1 MKVFCLFAAV
11 QGKTEIDSR
20 KSIFRKKKLL
30 ATNHS
35 LECYAEQDKFDLGF
49 SDMAIRPVCD
59 PNNSKLGFNII
70 FSHRCPN
77 SDGYITIESI
87 FIEHILNPKSSIV
100 KFNAMQFNV
109 VVPTQ

>member
-1 MKVFCLFAAV
+1 MQLFKVR
-11 QGKTEIDSR
+11 Q
-20 KSIFRKKKLL
+20 KSTLGSQFFEKKLL

-70 FSHRCPN
+70 FESTTLTMNAKKR
-77 SDGYITIESI
+77 YIIEN
-87 FIEHILNPKSSIV
+87 EHKLNLKSSIV
-100 KFNAMQFNV
+100 KSNATQFNV
-109 VVPTQ
+109 VAPIQ